1 MIKFQQHSFFL
12 FCYKISILISTQI
25 KYNKMAKPTPLPLG
39 RANPHVMQ
47 SRGADPYIMNFY
59 STSYSTGFTK
69 PNIEFAK
76 GKRVDIPA
84 YSGKEVFKPRSAPEN
99 KKTGYVAN
107 VRPQIYYQPSL
118 DEYDNPDMGKMLSD
132 NYNTMTHIQ
141 FRPYKLNDGT
151 EELPV
156 QVQDQRTA
164 YTQTAYNHNPLP
176 KDVFIC

>member
-1 MIKFQQHSFFL
+1 M
-12 FCYKISILISTQI
+12 
-25 KYNKMAKPTPLPLG
+25 
-39 RANPHVMQ
+39 
-47 SRGADPYIMNFY
+47 
-59 STSYSTGFTK
+59 
-69 PNIEFAK
+69 
-76 GKRVDIPA
+76 
-84 YSGKEVFKPRSAPEN
+84 
-99 KKTGYVAN
+99 AN

-176 KDVFIC
+176 KEVFTLIFTRRQKLIEDSNFIDL

>member
-1 MIKFQQHSFFL
+1 
-12 FCYKISILISTQI
+12 
-25 KYNKMAKPTPLPLG
+25 MAKPTPLPLG
-39 RANPHVMQ
+39 RANPHVIQ

-176 KDVFIC
+176 KDVFYILISNLKESF